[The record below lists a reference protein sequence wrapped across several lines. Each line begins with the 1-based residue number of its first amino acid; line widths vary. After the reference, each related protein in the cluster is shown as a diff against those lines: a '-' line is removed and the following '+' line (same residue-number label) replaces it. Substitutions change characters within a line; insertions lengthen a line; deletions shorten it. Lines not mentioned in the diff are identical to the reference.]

1 MKTRI
6 ALFGLFLVCM
16 AVAFAG
22 CSGTQAPAPA
32 APQAPDA
39 SSGQTAAAVSTPD
52 LVPGPT
58 EPLPA
63 DYYVEVNI
71 DEKDYLAKIPV
82 TFEGG
87 KGQIFVSKITVKLT
101 RADGETQTVQLG
113 TNKGDRIELD
123 GTRQTDRVEVWIA
136 MKNGQTYKTND
147 VQSSYRTRG

>member
-6 ALFGLFLVCM
+6 ALFALFLVCM

-32 APQAPDA
+32 APQAPA
-39 SSGQTAAAVSTPD
+39 SSGEQTAAAVSTPD

-58 EPLPA
+58 ETLPA
-63 DYYVEVNI
+63 DYYI

-101 RADGETQTVQLG
+101 RADGQTQTVQLG
-113 TNKGDRIELD
+113 ANKGDRIELD
-123 GTRQTDRVEVWIA
+123 GTKQTDRVEVWIA
-136 MKNGQTYKTND
+136 MKNGVTYKTND
-147 VQSSYRTRG
+147 VQSPYRTRG